1 MLVLLC
7 NTPRKDNQKQWR
19 WFNLGVWGLGVFV
32 DVLLIWVDSKISTI
46 NLMTGMILKLILN
59 VFKKKKKLVC
69 FLIENWY
76 SVLTLLPLSFPPC
89 AVDLFGRGE
98 WGLCRCELSED
109 MNTNGNTSHISIE
122 PPIQKRIPF
131 LTEPLSE
138 QCDCVVLHML
148 FSQAV
153 DLCYSSRKL

>member
-59 VFKKKKKLVC
+59 VFKKKKKTCL
-69 FLIENWY
+69 FFDRELIFCAD
-76 SVLTLLPLSFPPC
+76 SLASLLPSLCCWFIWERGVGLVQVWAIWRHEHKWKYQPYQYRASHSKANTFLNRTIIW
-89 AVDLFGRGE
+89 AVR
-98 WGLCRCELSED
+98 LCCLAYVILP
-109 MNTNGNTSHISIE
+109 GCG
-122 PPIQKRIPF
+122 
-131 LTEPLSE
+131 PLL
-138 QCDCVVLHML
+138 QL
-148 FSQAV
+148 
-153 DLCYSSRKL
+153 